1 MSWFL
6 QGQRKEVFF
15 RKTNNLEFFLRIKIL
30 QLGVSCAFID
40 KRQENSRG

>member
-6 QGQRKEVFF
+6 QGQRKTIFF
-15 RKTNNLEFFLRIKIL
+15 KQTNNLEFFLGIKIL

-40 KRQENSRG
+40 KKR

>member
-6 QGQRKEVFF
+6 QGQNKEVFL
-15 RKTNNLEFFLRIKIL
+15 KQTNNLEFFSGIKIL

-40 KRQENSRG
+40 KRSRI